1 MASSESTLVFATAIH
16 RSPQADGVDVKFEGR
31 WNAWGTRGLAHD
43 RVIRRRL
50 REFLPA
56 IAIAGVI
63 VYLFILMW

>member
-1 MASSESTLVFATAIH
+1 MASSESTLASATAIRRAPH
-16 RSPQADGVDVKFEGR
+16 ADDVDVNFAGR
-31 WNAWGTRGLAHD
+31 WNAWRARGLAHD